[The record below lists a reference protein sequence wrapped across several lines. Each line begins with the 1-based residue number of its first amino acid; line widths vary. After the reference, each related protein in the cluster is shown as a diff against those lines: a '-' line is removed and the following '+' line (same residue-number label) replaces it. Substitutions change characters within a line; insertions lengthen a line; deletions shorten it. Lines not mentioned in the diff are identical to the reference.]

1 MTQKKKKK
9 NINLGLLIRVT
20 FFFLLPLTVSAETI
34 EKKYASFKLLNKTT
48 NKVSTKDILVSSK
61 ISWETL
67 NIEVLYC
74 GSTPPTEIPED
85 YVLIDVY
92 DTINN
97 ENTNILGIRLENRV
111 KNSITTYHLHL
122 LDLNEIQIEIPST
135 TFDYVIEMESIDFQ
149 KICRDMNNLAAD
161 TMEIKSIGEQ
171 LIFTCTS
178 EFAQQETIL
187 RQSDDGLA
195 YRESSDSIVQG
206 LFRLKKN
213 GMVERAF
220 QLKKIKNKKFTILKK
235 ANSQFSGL

>member
-20 FFFLLPLTVSAETI
+20 FFFLLPLIVSAETI

-97 ENTNILGIRLENRV
+97 ENTNIYKGWMISSSPDVTPLENP
-111 KNSITTYHLHL
+111 IY
-122 LDLNEIQIEIPST
+122 DLWLVDCSN
-135 TFDYVIEMESIDFQ
+135 D
-149 KICRDMNNLAAD
+149 KI
-161 TMEIKSIGEQ
+161 S
-171 LIFTCTS
+171 
-178 EFAQQETIL
+178 
-187 RQSDDGLA
+187 
-195 YRESSDSIVQG
+195 
-206 LFRLKKN
+206 
-213 GMVERAF
+213 
-220 QLKKIKNKKFTILKK
+220 
-235 ANSQFSGL
+235 

>member
-97 ENTNILGIRLENRV
+97 ENTNIYKGWMISSSPDVTPLENP
-111 KNSITTYHLHL
+111 IY
-122 LDLNEIQIEIPST
+122 DLFAICI
-135 TFDYVIEMESIDFQ
+135 YV
-149 KICRDMNNLAAD
+149 
-161 TMEIKSIGEQ
+161 
-171 LIFTCTS
+171 
-178 EFAQQETIL
+178 
-187 RQSDDGLA
+187 
-195 YRESSDSIVQG
+195 
-206 LFRLKKN
+206 
-213 GMVERAF
+213 
-220 QLKKIKNKKFTILKK
+220 
-235 ANSQFSGL
+235 NSQLEEYQ

>member
-20 FFFLLPLTVSAETI
+20 IFFLLPLTVSAETI

-48 NKVSTKDILVSSK
+48 NKVSTKEILVSSK

-97 ENTNILGIRLENRV
+97 ENTNIYKGWMISSSPDVTPLENP
-111 KNSITTYHLHL
+111 IY
-122 LDLNEIQIEIPST
+122 DLWLVDCSN
-135 TFDYVIEMESIDFQ
+135 D
-149 KICRDMNNLAAD
+149 K
-161 TMEIKSIGEQ
+161 
-171 LIFTCTS
+171 TS
-178 EFAQQETIL
+178 
-187 RQSDDGLA
+187 
-195 YRESSDSIVQG
+195 
-206 LFRLKKN
+206 
-213 GMVERAF
+213 
-220 QLKKIKNKKFTILKK
+220 
-235 ANSQFSGL
+235 

>member
-20 FFFLLPLTVSAETI
+20 IFFLLPLTVSAETI
-34 EKKYASFKLLNKTT
+34 EKKYASFKLLNKTS

-97 ENTNILGIRLENRV
+97 ENTNIYKGWMISSSPDVTPLENP
-111 KNSITTYHLHL
+111 IY
-122 LDLNEIQIEIPST
+122 DLWLVDCSN
-135 TFDYVIEMESIDFQ
+135 D
-149 KICRDMNNLAAD
+149 K
-161 TMEIKSIGEQ
+161 
-171 LIFTCTS
+171 TS
-178 EFAQQETIL
+178 
-187 RQSDDGLA
+187 
-195 YRESSDSIVQG
+195 
-206 LFRLKKN
+206 
-213 GMVERAF
+213 
-220 QLKKIKNKKFTILKK
+220 
-235 ANSQFSGL
+235 

>member
-1 MTQKKKKK
+1 MK

-97 ENTNILGIRLENRV
+97 ENTNIYKGWMISSSPDVTPLENP
-111 KNSITTYHLHL
+111 IY
-122 LDLNEIQIEIPST
+122 DLWLVDCSN
-135 TFDYVIEMESIDFQ
+135 D
-149 KICRDMNNLAAD
+149 K
-161 TMEIKSIGEQ
+161 
-171 LIFTCTS
+171 TS
-178 EFAQQETIL
+178 
-187 RQSDDGLA
+187 
-195 YRESSDSIVQG
+195 
-206 LFRLKKN
+206 
-213 GMVERAF
+213 
-220 QLKKIKNKKFTILKK
+220 
-235 ANSQFSGL
+235 

>member
-20 FFFLLPLTVSAETI
+20 FFFILPLTVSAETI

-97 ENTNILGIRLENRV
+97 ENTNIYKGWMISSSPDVTPLENP
-111 KNSITTYHLHL
+111 IY
-122 LDLNEIQIEIPST
+122 DLWLVDCSN
-135 TFDYVIEMESIDFQ
+135 D
-149 KICRDMNNLAAD
+149 K
-161 TMEIKSIGEQ
+161 
-171 LIFTCTS
+171 TS
-178 EFAQQETIL
+178 
-187 RQSDDGLA
+187 
-195 YRESSDSIVQG
+195 
-206 LFRLKKN
+206 
-213 GMVERAF
+213 
-220 QLKKIKNKKFTILKK
+220 
-235 ANSQFSGL
+235 

>member
-20 FFFLLPLTVSAETI
+20 ISFLLPLTVSAETV

-97 ENTNILGIRLENRV
+97 ENTNIYKGWMISSSPDVTPLENP
-111 KNSITTYHLHL
+111 IY
-122 LDLNEIQIEIPST
+122 DLWLVDCSN
-135 TFDYVIEMESIDFQ
+135 D
-149 KICRDMNNLAAD
+149 K
-161 TMEIKSIGEQ
+161 
-171 LIFTCTS
+171 TS
-178 EFAQQETIL
+178 
-187 RQSDDGLA
+187 
-195 YRESSDSIVQG
+195 
-206 LFRLKKN
+206 
-213 GMVERAF
+213 
-220 QLKKIKNKKFTILKK
+220 
-235 ANSQFSGL
+235 

>member
-20 FFFLLPLTVSAETI
+20 ILFLLPLSVSAETI

-48 NKVSTKDILVSSK
+48 NKVSTKEILVSSK

-97 ENTNILGIRLENRV
+97 ENTNIYKGWMISSSPDVTPLENP
-111 KNSITTYHLHL
+111 IY
-122 LDLNEIQIEIPST
+122 DLWLVDCSN
-135 TFDYVIEMESIDFQ
+135 D
-149 KICRDMNNLAAD
+149 K
-161 TMEIKSIGEQ
+161 
-171 LIFTCTS
+171 TS
-178 EFAQQETIL
+178 
-187 RQSDDGLA
+187 
-195 YRESSDSIVQG
+195 
-206 LFRLKKN
+206 
-213 GMVERAF
+213 
-220 QLKKIKNKKFTILKK
+220 
-235 ANSQFSGL
+235 

>member
-1 MTQKKKKK
+1 MIQKKKKK

-20 FFFLLPLTVSAETI
+20 FFFLLTLAVSAETI

-97 ENTNILGIRLENRV
+97 ENTNIYRGWMISSSPDVTPLENP
-111 KNSITTYHLHL
+111 IY
-122 LDLNEIQIEIPST
+122 DLWLVDCSN
-135 TFDYVIEMESIDFQ
+135 D
-149 KICRDMNNLAAD
+149 K
-161 TMEIKSIGEQ
+161 
-171 LIFTCTS
+171 TS
-178 EFAQQETIL
+178 
-187 RQSDDGLA
+187 
-195 YRESSDSIVQG
+195 
-206 LFRLKKN
+206 
-213 GMVERAF
+213 
-220 QLKKIKNKKFTILKK
+220 
-235 ANSQFSGL
+235 

>member
-20 FFFLLPLTVSAETI
+20 ILFLLPLSVSAETI

-74 GSTPPTEIPED
+74 GSTPPTEISED

-97 ENTNILGIRLENRV
+97 ENINIYKGWMISSSPDVTPLENP
-111 KNSITTYHLHL
+111 IY
-122 LDLNEIQIEIPST
+122 DLWLVDCSN
-135 TFDYVIEMESIDFQ
+135 D
-149 KICRDMNNLAAD
+149 K
-161 TMEIKSIGEQ
+161 
-171 LIFTCTS
+171 TS
-178 EFAQQETIL
+178 
-187 RQSDDGLA
+187 
-195 YRESSDSIVQG
+195 
-206 LFRLKKN
+206 
-213 GMVERAF
+213 
-220 QLKKIKNKKFTILKK
+220 
-235 ANSQFSGL
+235 

>member
-20 FFFLLPLTVSAETI
+20 FFFLLPLTLSAETI

-97 ENTNILGIRLENRV
+97 ENTNIYKGWMISSSPDVTPLENP
-111 KNSITTYHLHL
+111 IYDLWL
-122 LDLNEIQIEIPST
+122 LDCSN
-135 TFDYVIEMESIDFQ
+135 D
-149 KICRDMNNLAAD
+149 K
-161 TMEIKSIGEQ
+161 
-171 LIFTCTS
+171 TS
-178 EFAQQETIL
+178 
-187 RQSDDGLA
+187 
-195 YRESSDSIVQG
+195 
-206 LFRLKKN
+206 
-213 GMVERAF
+213 
-220 QLKKIKNKKFTILKK
+220 
-235 ANSQFSGL
+235 

>member
-20 FFFLLPLTVSAETI
+20 IFFLLPLIVSAETI

-97 ENTNILGIRLENRV
+97 ENINIYKGWMISSSPDVTPLENP
-111 KNSITTYHLHL
+111 IY
-122 LDLNEIQIEIPST
+122 DLWLVDCSN
-135 TFDYVIEMESIDFQ
+135 D
-149 KICRDMNNLAAD
+149 K
-161 TMEIKSIGEQ
+161 
-171 LIFTCTS
+171 TS
-178 EFAQQETIL
+178 
-187 RQSDDGLA
+187 
-195 YRESSDSIVQG
+195 
-206 LFRLKKN
+206 
-213 GMVERAF
+213 
-220 QLKKIKNKKFTILKK
+220 
-235 ANSQFSGL
+235 

>member
-9 NINLGLLIRVT
+9 NINLGLLIRVI
-20 FFFLLPLTVSAETI
+20 FFSLLPLTVSAETI

-97 ENTNILGIRLENRV
+97 ENINIYKGWMISSSPDVTPLENP
-111 KNSITTYHLHL
+111 IY
-122 LDLNEIQIEIPST
+122 DLWLVDCSN
-135 TFDYVIEMESIDFQ
+135 D
-149 KICRDMNNLAAD
+149 K
-161 TMEIKSIGEQ
+161 
-171 LIFTCTS
+171 TS
-178 EFAQQETIL
+178 
-187 RQSDDGLA
+187 
-195 YRESSDSIVQG
+195 
-206 LFRLKKN
+206 
-213 GMVERAF
+213 
-220 QLKKIKNKKFTILKK
+220 
-235 ANSQFSGL
+235 

>member
-1 MTQKKKKK
+1 MKK

-34 EKKYASFKLLNKTT
+34 EKKYGSFKLLNKTT

-97 ENTNILGIRLENRV
+97 ENTNIYKGWMISSSPDVTPLENP
-111 KNSITTYHLHL
+111 IY
-122 LDLNEIQIEIPST
+122 DLWLVDCSN
-135 TFDYVIEMESIDFQ
+135 D
-149 KICRDMNNLAAD
+149 K
-161 TMEIKSIGEQ
+161 
-171 LIFTCTS
+171 TS
-178 EFAQQETIL
+178 
-187 RQSDDGLA
+187 
-195 YRESSDSIVQG
+195 
-206 LFRLKKN
+206 
-213 GMVERAF
+213 
-220 QLKKIKNKKFTILKK
+220 
-235 ANSQFSGL
+235 

>member
-9 NINLGLLIRVT
+9 NINLGLLIRVII
-20 FFFLLPLTVSAETI
+20 FFLIPLTVSAETI

-97 ENTNILGIRLENRV
+97 ENTNIYKGWMISSSPDVTPLENP
-111 KNSITTYHLHL
+111 IY
-122 LDLNEIQIEIPST
+122 DLWLVDCSN
-135 TFDYVIEMESIDFQ
+135 D
-149 KICRDMNNLAAD
+149 K
-161 TMEIKSIGEQ
+161 
-171 LIFTCTS
+171 TS
-178 EFAQQETIL
+178 
-187 RQSDDGLA
+187 
-195 YRESSDSIVQG
+195 
-206 LFRLKKN
+206 
-213 GMVERAF
+213 
-220 QLKKIKNKKFTILKK
+220 
-235 ANSQFSGL
+235 

>member
-20 FFFLLPLTVSAETI
+20 FFFLLPLTISAETI

-48 NKVSTKDILVSSK
+48 NKVSSKDILVSSK

-97 ENTNILGIRLENRV
+97 ENTNIYKGWMISSSPDVTPLENP
-111 KNSITTYHLHL
+111 IY
-122 LDLNEIQIEIPST
+122 DLWLVDCSN
-135 TFDYVIEMESIDFQ
+135 D
-149 KICRDMNNLAAD
+149 K
-161 TMEIKSIGEQ
+161 
-171 LIFTCTS
+171 TS
-178 EFAQQETIL
+178 
-187 RQSDDGLA
+187 
-195 YRESSDSIVQG
+195 
-206 LFRLKKN
+206 
-213 GMVERAF
+213 
-220 QLKKIKNKKFTILKK
+220 
-235 ANSQFSGL
+235 

>member
-9 NINLGLLIRVT
+9 NINLGLLIRAT

-85 YVLIDVY
+85 YVLIDIY

-97 ENTNILGIRLENRV
+97 ENTNIYKGWMISSSPDVTPLENP
-111 KNSITTYHLHL
+111 IY
-122 LDLNEIQIEIPST
+122 DLWLVDCSN
-135 TFDYVIEMESIDFQ
+135 D
-149 KICRDMNNLAAD
+149 K
-161 TMEIKSIGEQ
+161 
-171 LIFTCTS
+171 TS
-178 EFAQQETIL
+178 
-187 RQSDDGLA
+187 
-195 YRESSDSIVQG
+195 
-206 LFRLKKN
+206 
-213 GMVERAF
+213 
-220 QLKKIKNKKFTILKK
+220 
-235 ANSQFSGL
+235 

>member
-48 NKVSTKDILVSSK
+48 NKVTTKDILVSSK

-97 ENTNILGIRLENRV
+97 ENTNIYKGWMISSSPDVTPLENPIYDLWLV
-111 KNSITTYHLHL
+111 DCSNDKTY
-122 LDLNEIQIEIPST
+122 
-135 TFDYVIEMESIDFQ
+135 
-149 KICRDMNNLAAD
+149 
-161 TMEIKSIGEQ
+161 
-171 LIFTCTS
+171 
-178 EFAQQETIL
+178 
-187 RQSDDGLA
+187 
-195 YRESSDSIVQG
+195 
-206 LFRLKKN
+206 
-213 GMVERAF
+213 
-220 QLKKIKNKKFTILKK
+220 
-235 ANSQFSGL
+235 

>member
-48 NKVSTKDILVSSK
+48 NKVFTKDILVSSK

-97 ENTNILGIRLENRV
+97 ENTNIYKGWMISSSPDVTPLENP
-111 KNSITTYHLHL
+111 IY
-122 LDLNEIQIEIPST
+122 DLWLVDCSN
-135 TFDYVIEMESIDFQ
+135 D
-149 KICRDMNNLAAD
+149 K
-161 TMEIKSIGEQ
+161 
-171 LIFTCTS
+171 TS
-178 EFAQQETIL
+178 
-187 RQSDDGLA
+187 
-195 YRESSDSIVQG
+195 
-206 LFRLKKN
+206 
-213 GMVERAF
+213 
-220 QLKKIKNKKFTILKK
+220 
-235 ANSQFSGL
+235 

>member
-20 FFFLLPLTVSAETI
+20 FFFLLPLNVFAETI

-74 GSTPPTEIPED
+74 GSSPPTEIPED

-97 ENTNILGIRLENRV
+97 ESNNIYKGWMISSSPDVTPLENP
-111 KNSITTYHLHL
+111 IY
-122 LDLNEIQIEIPST
+122 DLWLVNCSN
-135 TFDYVIEMESIDFQ
+135 D
-149 KICRDMNNLAAD
+149 K
-161 TMEIKSIGEQ
+161 
-171 LIFTCTS
+171 TS
-178 EFAQQETIL
+178 
-187 RQSDDGLA
+187 
-195 YRESSDSIVQG
+195 
-206 LFRLKKN
+206 
-213 GMVERAF
+213 
-220 QLKKIKNKKFTILKK
+220 
-235 ANSQFSGL
+235 